1 MRMLNMHADEHAR
14 YARRCPIQ
22 ERSQKT
28 LPAKSTKQIP
38 KFNINWTRKHA
49 RSYPNSPGIHPKL
62 CWGVSWAVLWLA
74 SRRRFRRSETPC
86 CILQQW
92 GGKKFNFQCMMF
104 KGKFPLASDLVVT
117 HSLRRSLFTSSSR
130 SVIDYL
136 LRKGVKVHEIKRLLN
151 FLVPKIAAVTND
163 FLSLNL

>member
-1 MRMLNMHADEHAR
+1 
-14 YARRCPIQ
+14 
-22 ERSQKT
+22 
-28 LPAKSTKQIP
+28 
-38 KFNINWTRKHA
+38 
-49 RSYPNSPGIHPKL
+49 
-62 CWGVSWAVLWLA
+62 
-74 SRRRFRRSETPC
+74 
-86 CILQQW
+86 
-92 GGKKFNFQCMMF
+92 MMF

-136 LRKGVKVHEIKRLLN
+136 LRKGVKAQDIKSLLN